1 MSQIRLPMNVFN
13 PYYLPHLQMGRL
25 RPHSHV
31 CTWQSLAQP
40 HPLSKVELMCCP
52 AAVERPRRWSLTS
65 VPCCLNLISCDS
77 VRTRDLG
84 PRDGN
89 EGLAQQWQVG
99 GRTSTQAVAAVSGM
113 P

>member
-1 MSQIRLPMNVFN
+1 M
-13 PYYLPHLQMGRL
+13 
-25 RPHSHV
+25 
-31 CTWQSLAQP
+31 
-40 HPLSKVELMCCP
+40 
-52 AAVERPRRWSLTS
+52 
-65 VPCCLNLISCDS
+65 PCCLNLISCDS